1 MSKKNPKV
9 SIVIPVYNGSNYLK
23 DAIDSALSQTYNN
36 LEIIVVNDGSNDEGK
51 TKAIA
56 ESYGNKIIYL
66 EKENGGASSALNLA
80 RKKMTGDYFS
90 WLSHDD
96 MYYPNKISRQVEELQ
111 NYDKK
116 TILFSNLLTDFSGA
130 SVGYFP
136 SKQAVQ

>member
-56 ESYGNKIIYL
+56 
-66 EKENGGASSALNLA
+66 
-80 RKKMTGDYFS
+80 
-90 WLSHDD
+90 
-96 MYYPNKISRQVEELQ
+96 
-111 NYDKK
+111 
-116 TILFSNLLTDFSGA
+116 
-130 SVGYFP
+130 
-136 SKQAVQ
+136 

>member
-56 ESYGNKIIYL
+56 EPYGNKIIYL

-80 RKKMTGDYFS
+80 IKKMTGDYFS

-116 TILFSNLLTDFSGA
+116 VNL
-130 SVGYFP
+130 
-136 SKQAVQ
+136 